1 MSRNLSLNCKPWGN
15 HHQKNSQKYLCSKH
29 YKKSLNNTLNT
40 NGGTD
45 GQTLGRLKRII
56 IVALKTC
63 KPKCVSPIL
72 ESVPVWKSIPEFL
85 ASNIESIEKGLC
97 VSFVVRTITMRLYL
111 HFLSLTLN
119 MRRESTCV
127 RLQNENHPLH
137 IILPKL
143 EEVQHDYQLKSGASY
158 RLRPICKTKRPSALK
173 IL

>member
-1 MSRNLSLNCKPWGN
+1 MSRNISLNGKQGN
-15 HHQKNSQKYLCSKH
+15 RHQKNSQKYLCSKH

-40 NGGTD
+40 NGGMD

-137 IILPKL
+137 IIL
-143 EEVQHDYQLKSGASY
+143 HDYQLKSGASY